1 MGYLNEIHTLLL
13 THFSSE
19 NNWVNDIAN
28 IIVHPL
34 VSLILTCII
43 FLGFLYQLYSKRI
56 NFIGII
62 ASLALLIMFLGF
74 LMQGDVN
81 ILSVILF
88 AVGVI
93 FVIIELFVVGAVIGM
108 IGMILITISI
118 VMLGNN
124 LLLMLGN
131 VIVALILSIIE
142 WVILVKLFKRKIPF
156 LEKVILKDSTN
167 TESGYTSH
175 DDRSHDDRSH
185 LVGKTART
193 ITDLR
198 PAGIITCDD
207 DRIDAVSDGTFILRN
222 RQVKILEVE
231 GTRVVV
237 REIE

>member
-1 MGYLNEIHTLLL
+1 MGYLNEIHRLVL

-88 AVGVI
+88 TVGVI
-93 FVIIELFVVGAVIGM
+93 FVIIELFVVGAVIGI

-142 WVILVKLFKRKIPF
+142 WVILVKLFKRKFHFWI
-156 LEKVILKDSTN
+156 
-167 TESGYTSH
+167 
-175 DDRSHDDRSH
+175 RS
-185 LVGKTART
+185 
-193 ITDLR
+193 
-198 PAGIITCDD
+198 
-207 DRIDAVSDGTFILRN
+207 F
-222 RQVKILEVE
+222 
-231 GTRVVV
+231 
-237 REIE
+237 

>member
-1 MGYLNEIHTLLL
+1 MGYLNEIHRLVL
-13 THFSSE
+13 TQFSSE

-56 NFIGII
+56 NFVGII

-88 AVGVI
+88 TVGVI
-93 FVIIELFVVGAVIGM
+93 FVIIELFVVGAVIGI

-142 WVILVKLFKRKIPF
+142 WVILVKLFKRKISF
-156 LEKVILKDSTN
+156 LDKVILKDSTN
-167 TESGYTSH
+167 AESGYT
-175 DDRSHDDRSH
+175 SHDDRSH

-198 PAGIITCDD
+198 PAGIISCED

>member
-13 THFSSE
+13 TQFSSE

-142 WVILVKLFKRKIPF
+142 WVILVKLFNRKIPF

-167 TESGYTSH
+167 AESGYTSH
-175 DDRSHDDRSH
+175 DDRSH
-185 LVGKTART
+185 LVSKTART

-198 PAGIITCDD
+198 PAGIISCDD

>member
-13 THFSSE
+13 TQFSSE

-142 WVILVKLFKRKIPF
+142 WVILVKLFNRKIPF

-167 TESGYTSH
+167 AESGYTSH
-175 DDRSHDDRSH
+175 DDRSH
-185 LVGKTART
+185 LVVKTART

-198 PAGIITCDD
+198 PAGIISCDD